1 MDSDDVLILI
11 VQFLQSLN
19 IAAYLYNHIN
29 FNAKFLS
36 VPNFS
41 ETEECQSSLMALLFE
56 TVGNNELGRHFG
68 KCYCV
73 NKLPLSKLSGTFR
86 KLVDLKLKL

>member
-1 MDSDDVLILI
+1 M
-11 VQFLQSLN
+11 
-19 IAAYLYNHIN
+19 
-29 FNAKFLS
+29 S

-73 NKLPLSKLSGTFR
+73 NNYHYQNFQEQFENWWT
-86 KLVDLKLKL
+86 